1 MKKRIIFFIFACFP
15 ALYTSAQSILKDLT
29 NQRPGEGIVRIYQE
43 ASIANLVGKPAEV
56 NATNGE
62 RKSIR
67 TTGYRIQVYAGN
79 NSRKAREEA
88 SEKGEKIKEY
98 FPELP
103 VYTYFTSPRWLC
115 RVGDF
120 KSIEEA
126 DATMRRIRATGVFK
140 EASIVKE
147 IINIHL

>member
-1 MKKRIIFFIFACFP
+1 MRKRIIFFILACLP
-15 ALYTSAQSILKDLT
+15 LLSIQAQDILKDLAT
-29 NQRPGEGIVRIYQE
+29 QRPGEGVVHIHQD

-56 NATNGE
+56 NAANGE
-62 RKSIR
+62 RKTIR
-67 TTGYRIQVYAGN
+67 TAGYRVQVYAGN

-126 DATMRRIRATGVFK
+126 DAAMRNIRTTGIFK